1 MLKNPRFN
9 VEEFI
14 KKLDAKVYGVD
25 LHWLPHAAGSLDIA
39 NIVRK
44 HHPNAPILFGGL
56 SATYFHEEIIEH
68 FPQVDYIL
76 RGDTTEKPLLDL
88 MNHISAGKEP
98 ENVENLTWRSKEGRK
113 RVNPM
118 TFVPTELDELWVD
131 YGEVMKLVL
140 RHRDLESTLPYESF
154 MNYPFTAVLT
164 CKGCAY
170 NCITCGGSCN
180 AFKNFFN
187 RDRPVHKSAGKLVEE
202 ITVINEYFKAPIFL
216 IGDLRQGGRKWA
228 EEVLKGIKEADID
241 NTITYELF
249 DMVPMDWMKQ
259 LSSSTDNWTLE
270 ISPESHDDRIR
281 HIMGKPYTIPQM
293 EDTIKNS
300 LEQGATKLDIYFMVG
315 LSGQTYDSA
324 LESIDYTRHLYKKMG
339 NNDKIFTF
347 TSPMAPFLDPGSMV
361 FENPREYGFTKL
373 YHTLRDHKEALMQPS
388 WKLYLSYYTDWMT
401 RDQIAEATYEAMI
414 RLNQLKMDV
423 GITSPSYG
431 EKVGAGLN
439 MARDIMRRI
448 DGINDSTTDVNVR
461 QRKYDELKAEID
473 NAKNSTILAKREL
486 RMPGLAGIRI
496 KGAVKYLL
504 KYLGL

>member
-1 MLKNPRFN
+1 
-9 VEEFI
+9 
-14 KKLDAKVYGVD
+14 
-25 LHWLPHAAGSLDIA
+25 
-39 NIVRK
+39 
-44 HHPNAPILFGGL
+44 
-56 SATYFHEEIIEH
+56 
-68 FPQVDYIL
+68 
-76 RGDTTEKPLLDL
+76 
-88 MNHISAGKEP
+88 
-98 ENVENLTWRSKEGRK
+98 
-113 RVNPM
+113 
-118 TFVPTELDELWVD
+118 
-131 YGEVMKLVL
+131 
-140 RHRDLESTLPYESF
+140 
-154 MNYPFTAVLT
+154 
-164 CKGCAY
+164 
-170 NCITCGGSCN
+170 
-180 AFKNFFN
+180 
-187 RDRPVHKSAGKLVEE
+187 
-202 ITVINEYFKAPIFL
+202 
-216 IGDLRQGGRKWA
+216 
-228 EEVLKGIKEADID
+228 
-241 NTITYELF
+241 
-249 DMVPMDWMKQ
+249 
-259 LSSSTDNWTLE
+259 
-270 ISPESHDDRIR
+270 
-281 HIMGKPYTIPQM
+281 M